1 MSFYSNFIQEWGE
14 LCFMFGVD
22 FLHHLHSETLYPYP
36 LITSNLSFQNVV
48 DSFSP
53 LLEFN
58 SMATT
63 WCLHEH
69 HLAET
74 SPPFEARSAL
84 FLEIWG
90 LRRLVA

>member
-1 MSFYSNFIQEWGE
+1 MYGACIYDAAEILSRTNQPTDKAI
-14 LCFMFGVD
+14 LGVG
-22 FLHHLHSETLYPYP
+22 LYPYQF
-36 LITSNLSFQNVV
+36 IASNLSFQNVV

-69 HLAET
+69 HLAEA

>member
-1 MSFYSNFIQEWGE
+1 MFFVKHFIESISCTICTI
-14 LCFMFGVD
+14 CFI
-22 FLHHLHSETLYPYP
+22 ETLCPYQF
-36 LITSNLSFQNVV
+36 IASNLSFQNVV

-63 WCLHEH
+63 WCLPSTSTEH
-69 HLAET
+69 HLAEA

>member
-1 MSFYSNFIQEWGE
+1 MFHVKHFIESISCTICTI
-14 LCFMFGVD
+14 CFI
-22 FLHHLHSETLYPYP
+22 ETPYPYQF
-36 LITSNLSFQNVV
+36 IASNLSFQNVV
-48 DSFSP
+48 DSFFP

-69 HLAET
+69 HLAEA
-74 SPPFEARSAL
+74 SPPFEARSTL